1 MNMAAYPYEIFY
13 PENYH
18 LQPGKKWPLIL
29 FLHGAGERGSNMSN
43 VRLQGIPD
51 FLRGQ
56 NNFPFIVAYPQCPS
70 GQYWQISL
78 LNDWF
83 KKVLSE
89 VDADE
94 SRVYLT
100 GLSMGGYG
108 TWHWAAAH
116 PEKFA
121 AIIPICGGGEPTRA
135 KQLAKMPTWAFHG
148 QKDNIVP
155 VEETLQMA
163 EAIKAAGGNPKVTIY
178 PEAYHDSWTPTYTNP
193 DIYSWLLGHWKE
205 V

>member
-1 MNMAAYPYEIFY
+1 MSMAAYPYEIFY

-29 FLHGAGERGSNMSN
+29 FLHGAGERGSDMSN

-56 NNFPFIVAYPQCPS
+56 KDFPFIVAYPQCPARE
-70 GQYWQISL
+70 YWQISL
-78 LNDWF
+78 LNDWY

-121 AIIPICGGGEPTRA
+121 AIIPICGGGEPSKA
-135 KQLAKMPTWAFHG
+135 KNLAKMPTWAFHG

-155 VEETLQMA
+155 VEETLKMV
-163 EAIKAAGGNPKVTIY
+163 EAIKAAGGNPKLSIY
-178 PEAYHDSWTPTYTNP
+178 PDAFHDSWTPTYTNP
-193 DIYSWLLGHWKE
+193 EIYSWLLGQRKGS
-205 V
+205 

>member
-18 LQPGKKWPLIL
+18 SQPGKKWPLIL
-29 FLHGAGERGSNMSN
+29 FLHGAGERGSDMSD

-51 FLRGQ
+51 FLRGRKD
-56 NNFPFIVAYPQCPS
+56 FPFIVAYPQCPARE
-70 GQYWQISL
+70 YWQIPL
-78 LNDWF
+78 LNDWY

-121 AIIPICGGGEPTRA
+121 AIIPICGGGESSNA
-135 KQLAKMPTWAFHG
+135 KNLAKVPTWAFHG

-155 VEETLQMA
+155 VEETLKMVD
-163 EAIKAAGGNPKVTIY
+163 AIKAVGGKPKLTIY
-178 PEAYHDSWTPTYTNP
+178 PDAFHDSWTPTYTNP
-193 DIYSWLLGHWKE
+193 EIYSWLLGHRKE
-205 V
+205 L

>member
-1 MNMAAYPYEIFY
+1 MAGYPYEIFY
-13 PENYH
+13 PGNYH

-51 FLRGQ
+51 FLRGRKD
-56 NNFPFIVAYPQCPS
+56 FPFIVAYPQCPA
-70 GQYWQISL
+70 GEYWTIPL
-78 LNDWF
+78 LNDWYE
-83 KKVLSE
+83 KVLAE

-108 TWHWAAAH
+108 TWYWAAAH

-121 AIIPICGGGEPTRA
+121 AIIPVCGGGEPSKA
-135 KQLAKMPTWAFHG
+135 KNLIKMPTWAFHG

-155 VEETLQMA
+155 VEETLQMV
-163 EAIKAAGGNPKVTIY
+163 EAIRAAGGHPKVTIY
-178 PEAYHDSWTPTYTNP
+178 PDAFHDSWTPTYTNP
-193 DIYSWLLGHWKE
+193 DIYSWLLGHRKGD
-205 V
+205 